1 MSIKDYEGGII
12 TKNPTTPTGPYQNG
26 AASGVWT
33 MDQAAEYTKQ
43 GVWPIA
49 GNVPPYVDDVFST
62 YLYDGN
68 GSSVTVNN
76 GIDLSGEGGMVWVKN
91 RTSTPA
97 HAIYDTERGPSTG
110 TSSTTNKTLA
120 SNSSDAEGISGNVAG
135 ITSFNSN
142 GFTTAS
148 DQISPYNVT
157 GPSTQDYVS
166 WTFRKQ
172 AGFFDVVTYTG
183 TGSATTI
190 SHNLGSV
197 PGVMIIKRVSDT
209 ESWQVYHRDFATDE
223 YIQLNG
229 TAASTTV
236 NGTLRWNNTRP
247 TDTVF
252 SIGTHNSVNG
262 SGDTYV
268 AYLFAHDDQRFGDN
282 GDESII
288 KCGTYGPGTE
298 TLDGPEVT
306 LGWEPQW
313 VLVKAYD
320 NTGNWSLFDNMR
332 GVVTNGDDKYLR
344 PNGSNAELTAESI
357 IFTPTGFKITSI
369 FSEVNQSGINYIYI
383 AIRRPM
389 KTPTAG
395 TEVFSPVAY
404 SGNSTAGRSITSGF
418 PLDAV
423 FTKGRNAAIEPILY
437 SRLQGSAKK
446 LFTYSTAAEASSS
459 TNVITSFDQDGMTVG
474 TDADINNS
482 AYTYV
487 NYFFKRA
494 PGFMDVVCYAGNSTA
509 GRTVTHNLGV
519 TPEFIIVKGRDGGLT
534 NWVCYHSGNTAAPET
549 DYLYLNEPDATS
561 DYDAVWNDTAPTSTV
576 FTLGH
581 WSEVNNSGQNY
592 MAYLFATLAGISKVG
607 SYTGTAANLDVDCGF
622 TAGARFI
629 LIKRTDS
636 TGDWYVYDSARG
648 IVSGNDPYL
657 LINSSAAEVTGTDY
671 IDPLSSGFTVTSS
684 APAALN
690 ASGGNYI
697 FLAIA

>member
-12 TKNPTTPTGPYQNG
+12 TKNPTTPTGPYQTG
-26 AASGVWT
+26 VASGVWT

-49 GNVPPYVDDVFST
+49 GNAPPYVDDVFST

-120 SNSSDAEGISGNVAG
+120 SNSTSAEGIGGNVAG

-157 GPSTQDYVS
+157 GPSTQEYVS
-166 WTFRKQ
+166 WSFRKQ

-183 TGSATTI
+183 NGTAGRTV

-197 PGVMIIKRVSDT
+197 PGCIIVKRTDSANG
-209 ESWQVYHRDFATDE
+209 WAVYHRAMDATAPEDWMMRLNATDARFD
-223 YIQLNG
+223 L
-229 TAASTTV
+229 TPS
-236 NGTLRWNNTRP
+236 RWNDTAP
-247 TDTVF
+247 TSTDFTL
-252 SIGTHNSVNG
+252 SDNDEVNG
-262 SGDTYV
+262 SGGTYV

-395 TEVFSPVAY
+395 TDVYNAVL
-404 SGNSTAGRSITSGF
+404 GNSGSSEPNFVSGF
-418 PLDAV
+418 PVD
-423 FTKGRNAAIEPILY
+423 FSFFKNKTGSDTFSS
-437 SRLQGSAKK
+437 SRLLSTKR
-446 LFTYSTAAEASSS
+446 LDLNSTAAEA
-459 TNVITSFDQDGMTVG
+459 TATAYVFDYQNGWNSLNFN
-474 TDADINNS
+474 TD
-482 AYTYV
+482 YV
-487 NYFFKRA
+487 AWMFKRA
-494 PGFMDVVCYAGNSTA
+494 TGFFDVVAYTGDGAASQTLN
-509 GRTVTHNLGV
+509 HNLGV
-519 TPEFIIVKGRDGGLT
+519 TPDIITVKKRSS
-534 NWVCYHSGNTAAPET
+534 SGSQWPILVRPTA
-549 DYLYLNEPDATS
+549 DSMYLNTNNAGFGAYYYID
-561 DYDAVWNDTAPTSTV
+561 NPTSTTFDV
-576 FTLGH
+576 QTDG
-581 WSEVNNSGQNY
+581 SAPQSNQSGETY
-592 MAYLFATLAGISKVG
+592 IAYLFATLAGISKVG

-622 TAGARFI
+622 TSGARFI

-636 TGDWYVYDSARG
+636 TGDWYVYDSVRG

-657 LINSSAAEVTGTDY
+657 LINTTDAEVTGTDY

-684 APAALN
+684 APAGLN
-690 ASGGNYI
+690 ASGGTYI